1 MAIYAKETVSVILG
15 GGAGSR
21 LSPLTASRSKPYQSP
36 VNIDWLIFQLVIAL
50 IVI

>member
-21 LSPLTASRSKPYQSP
+21 SSSRFDTIYDE
-36 VNIDWLIFQLVIAL
+36 VLL
-50 IVI
+50 